1 MLDIQSLVKTYEPT
15 RAQKFGRVR
24 AVDDVTL
31 HVDEGDFF
39 TLLGPS
45 GCGKTT
51 LLRSVS
57 GLEDP
62 DSGSIVVN
70 GSTLFSS
77 DRRINVQANRRGLGM
92 VFQSYAIWPHMN
104 VFQNAAYPLASQK
117 PKKSKAQ
124 IKEVVQRTLAICELD
139 HLATRMATDLSG
151 GQQQRLALAR
161 ALGQEPPVLLLDEP
175 LSNLDAKLR
184 VSMRAELIR
193 LQREMGLTI
202 LYVTHD
208 QTEALALSTS
218 VAVLR
223 DGRVEQMGSPRE
235 IYERPQT
242 RFVADFVGKSNFLDA
257 KVVEVGADGTC
268 SVDTSIGRV
277 VAHATGDVAVGS
289 RAEVVVRPERLVIH
303 NGDAGAD
310 RLNRAA
316 GTVVS
321 ATYLGE
327 SIDYLIA
334 LTGGVEVAAS
344 SHPSVEAA
352 QGDRVTVEFPV
363 SGCSIVPSE

>member
-15 RAQKFGRVR
+15 KAQRFGRVR

-31 HVDEGDFF
+31 HVEEGDFF

-62 DSGSIVVN
+62 DSGSIIVN

-117 PKKSKAQ
+117 PKKSRAQ
-124 IKEVVQRTLAICELD
+124 IKAVVERTLAICELD

-223 DGRVEQMGSPRE
+223 DGRVEQMGTPRE

-257 KVVEVGADGTC
+257 KVVEVGVDGTC

-277 VAHATGDVAVGS
+277 LAHATGNVTVGS

-303 NGDAGAD
+303 RGDAGAD
-310 RLNRAA
+310 RPNRAA
-316 GTVVS
+316 GTVAS

-327 SIDYLIA
+327 SLDYQIA
-334 LTGGVEVAAS
+334 LTGGVELAAS
-344 SHPSVEAA
+344 SHPSVEAVP
-352 QGDRVTVEFPV
+352 GDRVTVEFPV
-363 SGCSIVPSE
+363 SGCSIVPAE

>member
-15 RAQKFGRVR
+15 KAQKFGRVR

-31 HVDEGDFF
+31 HVNEGDFF

-104 VFQNAAYPLASQK
+104 VFQNAAYPLASHK
-117 PKKSKAQ
+117 PRKSKAQ
-124 IKEVVQRTLAICELD
+124 IKAVVDRTLAICELD

-193 LQREMGLTI
+193 LQHEMGLTI

-223 DGRVEQMGSPRE
+223 DGRIEQMGTPRE

-277 VAHATGDVAVGS
+277 LANATGDVAVGS
-289 RAEVVVRPERLVIH
+289 RAEVVVRPERLVIRH
-303 NGDAGAD
+303 GDADAD
-310 RLNRAA
+310 RPNRAA

-327 SIDYLIA
+327 SIDYRIA
-334 LTGGVEVAAS
+334 LTGGVEVSAS
-344 SHPSVEAA
+344 AHPSVAA
-352 QGDRVTVEFPV
+352 APGERVTAEFPV
-363 SGCSIVPSE
+363 SGCSIVPAE